1 MTGSAEAG
9 DLNEALD
16 VECNSSSEVTLYE
29 ISVVDNFTDLGFFLV
44 GKILDAGVR
53 IYAGLSQDI
62 ICRLSADAVN
72 IGKTDLYALFL
83 GQVYASNSCHTFSSS

>member
-1 MTGSAEAG
+1 M
-9 DLNEALD
+9 
-16 VECNSSSEVTLYE
+16 
-29 ISVVDNFTDLGFFLV
+29 VDNFTDLGFFLV